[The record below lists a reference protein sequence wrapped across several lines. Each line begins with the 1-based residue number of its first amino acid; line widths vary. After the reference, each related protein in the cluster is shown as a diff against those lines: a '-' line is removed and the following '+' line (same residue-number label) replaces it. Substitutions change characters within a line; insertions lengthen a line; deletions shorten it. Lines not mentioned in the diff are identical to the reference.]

1 MESVEK
7 ERDELLKKLKI
18 VEDQRD
24 DLLKKGRMVESER
37 NDFLR
42 NNKIME
48 MQRDELEQR
57 YAMAHKNQM
66 ELKAAVRL
74 CDIAKCHA
82 RERCLLLLAFN
93 RSR

>member
-7 ERDELLKKLKI
+7 ERDDLVSRLKTA
-18 VEDQRD
+18 ESQRD

-48 MQRDELEQR
+48 MQRDELEER
-57 YAMAHKNQM
+57 YAMAHQ
-66 ELKAAVRL
+66 ELLNLKSTVSNTYVVT
-74 CDIAKCHA
+74 KMWESH
-82 RERCLLLLAFN
+82 
-93 RSR
+93 

>member
-7 ERDELLKKLKI
+7 ERDELMDRLKMA
-18 VEDQRD
+18 EGQRD

-42 NNKIME
+42 SNKIME

-57 YAMAHKNQM
+57 YAMAHE
-66 ELKAAVRL
+66 ELMNLKSTVRKH
-74 CDIAKCHA
+74 CY
-82 RERCLLLLAFN
+82 
-93 RSR
+93 